1 MTREWYEDGLQFSC
15 QQCGNCCSGQ
25 PGYVWVTPQEIQTIQ
40 HHLEEHNIQHNS
52 NYLRR
57 IGQQFSLVEKNN
69 GDCIFLRRNEKNLA
83 ICAINQVKPKQCKS
97 WPFWDS
103 LLQSK
108 QSWDEE
114 AKTCPGMNR
123 GKHYSYTEIETFR
136 QQDKDQG

>member
-1 MTREWYEDGLQFSC
+1 MTEEWYSKGLQFSC

-25 PGYVWVTPQEIQTIQ
+25 PGYVWVTPQEIEKIQ
-40 HHLEEHNIQHNS
+40 HHLETENIPHNS

-69 GDCIFLRRNEKNLA
+69 GDCTFLRRNENGLA
-83 ICAINQVKPKQCKS
+83 LCAINQVKPAQCKS

-108 QSWDEE
+108 KSWDEE
-114 AKTCPGMNR
+114 AKTCPGMNHGR
-123 GKHYSYTEIETFR
+123 LYSFTEIETFR
-136 QQDKDQG
+136 QQDKG